1 MTKPVLRSQRP
12 LAPLAAALALLL
24 GLSAAT
30 PSPAQPPR
38 DREHGRPGATEEQ
51 GMEGEEAKRP
61 PVEEKRSVTEH
72 SGTYGGERIDY
83 TTTAGTLVL
92 ETEEGEPRASVFYIA
107 YVKDGVRNGT
117 VDRSDRPVT
126 FSFNGGPGSS
136 SVWLHLGT
144 LGPRRVAMDP
154 EGMAL
159 SPPAR
164 LEENPE
170 SLLAVSDLVFI
181 DPVSTGFSRPAPG
194 VEAGEFHGVEEDVE
208 SVGAFVRRWLSE
220 NDRWDSPK
228 FLIGESYGTTRAAG
242 LVNHLQDRHG
252 VYFNGVMLVSSI
264 LNFATASFDVGN
276 DLPYILFLPTYT
288 ATAWYHGQLPE
299 DLSGDLQAALREAE
313 EFALGD
319 YATALLQGSDLP
331 EAERRTIAERLSRLT
346 GLSVGYL
353 EDTDLRPVIYQFT
366 KELLR
371 EEGKTVGRLDSRF
384 VGYDRLDVGA
394 GTEFDPSYAAIQ
406 GSFTAALND
415 YVRDELDFDSP
426 VDYEILGGRISGW
439 RAPEGE
445 YVNVA
450 EDLRAA
456 MTQNPALRVHVANG
470 YYDLATPYFA
480 TEYTFDHLQLPE
492 HLEGNVSM
500 SYYESGHM
508 MYVRDVD
515 NRALLERL
523 KEFVREWDGV

>member
-1 MTKPVLRSQRP
+1 MSTQALRTF
-12 LAPLAAALALLL
+12 AFTLALLSCL
-24 GLSAAT
+24 ASAAH
-30 PSPAQPPR
+30 AQPPGER
-38 DREHGRPGATEEQ
+38 GHDRAAS
-51 GMEGEEAKRP
+51 MEGGEMEKDKP
-61 PVEEKRSVTEH
+61 PVEVEEKRSVTEH
-72 SGTYGGERIDY
+72 SGTFAGARMDY

-92 ETEEGEPRASVFYIA
+92 RTEEGEPLASVFYIS
-107 YVKDGVRNGT
+107 YVADGV
-117 VDRSDRPVT
+117 DDSADRPVT

-144 LGPRRVAMDP
+144 LGPRRVAMGPDG
-154 EGMAL
+154 EAL
-159 SPPAR
+159 PPPAR
-164 LEENPE
+164 LTDNPE

-194 VEAGEFHGVEEDVE
+194 VEPGEFHGVEEDVE

-220 NDRWDSPK
+220 HDRWDSPK

-264 LNFATASFDVGN
+264 LNFGTARFNVGN
-276 DLPYILFLPTYT
+276 DLPYIVFLPTYT
-288 ATAWYHGQLPE
+288 ATAWYHDQLPE

-319 YATALLQGSDLP
+319 YATALLKGDRLDG
-331 EAERRTIAERLSRLT
+331 EERRRIAERLARLT
-346 GLSVGYL
+346 GLSVEYV
-353 EDTDLRPVIYQFT
+353 EDTDLRPVIYSFT

-371 EEGKTVGRLDSRF
+371 DEGKVVGRLDSRF
-384 VGYDRLDVGA
+384 VGHDRLDVGA
-394 GTEFDPSYAAIQ
+394 QGEFDPSYATIQ
-406 GSFTAALND
+406 GSFTAALNA
-415 YVRDELDFDSP
+415 YVRDELDFESP
-426 VDYEILGGRISGW
+426 IDYEILGGRIQGW

-456 MTQNPALRVHVANG
+456 MTQNPALQVHVANG

-480 TEYTFDHLQLPE
+480 TEYTFDHLQLPA
-492 HLEGNVSM
+492 HLRENISM

-508 MYVRDVD
+508 MYIRDVD
-515 NRALLERL
+515 NRTLLETL
-523 KEFVREWDGV
+523 KEFVREASGV

>member
-1 MTKPVLRSQRP
+1 MTNPATRSQNP
-12 LAPLAAALALLL
+12 FAPLAAAFALLV

-30 PSPAQPPR
+30 AAPAQPPR
-38 DREHGRPGATEEQ
+38 DHGRPDATEGKE
-51 GMEGEEAKRP
+51 MAGEEAKRP

-72 SGTYGGERIDY
+72 SGTFGGERIAY

-92 ETEEGEPRASVFYIA
+92 ETEEGEPRASVFYVA
-107 YVKDGVRNGT
+107 YVKDGTKNGT
-117 VDRSDRPVT
+117 VDRSDRPIT

-170 SLLAVSDLVFI
+170 SLLAVSDMVFI

-194 VEAGEFHGVEEDVE
+194 VDEGEFHGVEEDVE
-208 SVGAFVRRWLSE
+208 SVGAFIRRWLSE

-264 LNFATASFDVGN
+264 LDFGTARFNVGN

-319 YATALLQGSDLP
+319 YATALFKGSSLP
-331 EAERRTIAERLSRLT
+331 EAERRRIAERLSRLT
-346 GLSVGYL
+346 GLSVEYL
-353 EDTDLRPVIYQFT
+353 EDTDLRPVIHPFT

-384 VGYDRLDVGA
+384 VGYDRLDA
-394 GTEFDPSYAAIQ
+394 GVRPEFDPSYAAIQ

-426 VDYEILGGRISGW
+426 IDYEILGGRISGW
-439 RAPEGE
+439 RSPEGE

-456 MTQNPALRVHVANG
+456 MTQNPALQVHVANG

-492 HLEGNVSM
+492 HLQDNISM

-523 KEFVREWDGV
+523 KEFVLSSDGV